1 MIKEN
6 GNKWKS
12 MKETALK
19 KALLTVFVV
28 SVENDYALS
37 SIKRIRCYAQ
47 LYGSKDTFDNILP
60 VMLKK
65 HMKIKIYNSF
75 TGKKEEFVPV
85 KPDAVKM
92 YVCGVTVYDHC
103 HVGHARSAI
112 VFDVIYRYLKTKG
125 YSVTFVKNFTDIDD
139 KIIKKANTEG
149 IPWKEVGEK
158 YIKSFYEDMDALNIL
173 RPTHEPKATDHIDD
187 MIGLVETLLEK
198 GYAYNANGDVYFSVE
213 SFKNYGV
220 LSKRPLEE
228 LMAGARVE
236 VDERKKNPLDFA
248 LWKASKE
255 GEPSWDTPFGKGRP
269 GWHLECS
276 AMSTKY
282 LGNPFDIH
290 GGGKD
295 LVFPHHENEKA
306 QTEAATG
313 SKFVNYWMHNGFV
326 NIQKEKM
333 SKSLGNFLLIKDF
346 IKEYHPEA
354 LRLFFLS
361 THYRSPIDY
370 NEKSIEDS
378 NTSLYR
384 LYYALDRALKVEKS
398 SEVAP
403 KVFDEA
409 AEIEKK
415 FYEAMDDD
423 FNTALALSYMFELSK
438 TLNKLIDQNDES
450 AKPFIVHAKNIFTAL
465 ADVLGIL
472 KSDSDTFDSQEKVR
486 HLTRVGLDVSYVE
499 GLMKE
504 RVEARKNKDYKRAD
518 DIREMLSGQGI
529 LLQDSP
535 KGTEWRIKNIFTSK
549 GEDK

>member
-1 MIKEN
+1 M
-6 GNKWKS
+6 
-12 MKETALK
+12 A
-19 KALLTVFVV
+19 
-28 SVENDYALS
+28 
-37 SIKRIRCYAQ
+37 IR
-47 LYGSKDTFDNILP
+47 
-60 VMLKK
+60 V
-65 HMKIKIYNSF
+65 YNTI
-75 TGKKEEFVPV
+75 TGKKEEFIPV
-85 KPDAVKM
+85 QPDAVKM

-112 VFDVIYRYLKTKG
+112 VFDVIYRYLKTRG
-125 YSVTFVKNFTDIDD
+125 YEVTFVKNFTDIDD
-139 KIIKKANTEG
+139 KIIKKANAEG
-149 IPWKEVGEK
+149 IPWKDVGAK
-158 YIKSFYEDMDALNIL
+158 YITSFYEDMDALNIL

-187 MIGLVETLLEK
+187 MIALVETLLK
-198 GYAYNANGDVYFSVE
+198 KSYAYNINGDIYFSVE
-213 SFKNYGV
+213 SFKNYGA

-228 LMAGARVE
+228 MIAGARVE
-236 VDERKKNPLDFA
+236 VDERKRNPLDFA

-276 AMSTKY
+276 VMSTKY

-346 IKEYHPEA
+346 VKEYHPES

-361 THYRSPIDY
+361 THYRSPVDY

-378 NTSLYR
+378 NNSLYR
-384 LYYALDRALKVEKS
+384 LYYTLERALKIERSK
-398 SEVAP
+398 EVAT
-403 KVFDEA
+403 KEFNEA

-438 TLNKLIDQNDES
+438 MLNKLIDSNDES
-450 AKPFIVHAKNIFTAL
+450 AWPFIIYTKNVFTSI
-465 ADVLGIL
+465 ADVLGFL
-472 KSDSDTFDSQEKVR
+472 KSDFDTFDSQEKIR
-486 HLTRVGLDVSYVE
+486 HLRRVGLDTPSLE

-504 RVEARKNKDYKRAD
+504 RIDARNSKNYKRAD
-518 DIREMLSGQGI
+518 EIREMLSGQGI
-529 LLQDSP
+529 FLQDSP

>member
-1 MIKEN
+1 M
-6 GNKWKS
+6 
-12 MKETALK
+12 T
-19 KALLTVFVV
+19 
-28 SVENDYALS
+28 
-37 SIKRIRCYAQ
+37 IR
-47 LYGSKDTFDNILP
+47 
-60 VMLKK
+60 V
-65 HMKIKIYNSF
+65 YNTF
-75 TGKKEEFVPV
+75 TGKKEEFIPEQS
-85 KPDAVKM
+85 DAVKM

-125 YSVTFVKNFTDIDD
+125 YKVTFVKNFTDIDD
-139 KIIKKANTEG
+139 KIIKKANAQG
-149 IPWKEVGEK
+149 IPWQDVGTK

-173 RPTHEPKATDHIDD
+173 RPTHEPRATDHIDD
-187 MIGLVETLLEK
+187 MIALVETLLNK
-198 GYAYNANGDVYFSVE
+198 GFAYNTNGDIYFSVE
-213 SFKNYGV
+213 SFKNYGA

-228 LMAGARVE
+228 MISGARVE
-236 VDERKKNPLDFA
+236 VDERKRNPLDFA

-255 GEPSWDTPFGKGRP
+255 GEPSWDTPFGRGRP

-276 AMSTKY
+276 VMSTKY

-313 SKFVNYWMHNGFV
+313 LKFVNYWMHNGFV

-370 NEKSIEDS
+370 NDKSIED
-378 NTSLYR
+378 NNNSLYR
-384 LYYALDRALKVEKS
+384 LYYTLERASKIERS
-398 SEVAP
+398 AEIAP
-403 KVFDEA
+403 KEFNEA
-409 AEIEKK
+409 TEVEKK

-423 FNTALALSYMFELSK
+423 FNTALALSCMFELSK
-438 TLNKLIDQNDES
+438 ILNKLIDSNDKS
-450 AKPFIVHAKNIFTAL
+450 AWPFIIYTKNIFTSI
-465 ADVLGIL
+465 ADILGFL
-472 KSDSDTFDSQEKVR
+472 KSDFDAFDSQEKVR
-486 HLTRVGLDVSYVE
+486 HLRRVGLDASSLE
-499 GLMKE
+499 RLMQE
-504 RVEARKNKDYKRAD
+504 RIEARKNKDYKRSD
-518 DIREMLSGQGI
+518 EIREMLSGQGI

-535 KGTEWRIKNIFTSK
+535 KGTEWRIKNISTPK